1 MKGRL
6 SLLLAGVLAAGAVLT
21 GCGGEQKVS
30 SQSSQVFAMDTVML
44 LTVYGDQA
52 QQGLDQAEQT
62 IQKLEKLWSATDET
76 SEIWALNHSGGNW
89 VELSEDTREI
99 LSRGLE
105 LCALTDGAL
114 DLTAYSAVQAWGFPT
129 GAYRVPDEAELEQL
143 VGTIDYTQ
151 VELDEQT
158 GQARLPGGMSLD
170 LGAVAKGRLGE
181 VLSQDLKE
189 LGVTSALLEL
199 GGNIQTVGTKPD
211 GSRWRVGIQDPN
223 SQEGG
228 YLAIVEV
235 ADQAVVTSGDY
246 QRYFEQDGQTYCHI
260 MDPATAAPADSGV
273 DSVSIVGSDGTVCD
287 ALSTALFVMGEEK
300 GAQFWKDHPEMD
312 VEAIFVSQDGSIA
325 VTEGLE
331 EHFTLADGYQDREVT
346 VIHRGINRPRSL
358 PVCWRPWCFCRRACW
373 YGAS

>member
-62 IQKLEKLWSATDET
+62 IQKLEKLWSATDEN

-129 GAYRVPDEAELEQL
+129 GAYRVPDETELEQL

-151 VELDEQT
+151 VELDDNQT
-158 GQARLPGGMSLD
+158 RLPEDMSLD

-300 GAQFWKDHPEMD
+300 GSQFWKDHPELD
-312 VEAIFVSQDGSIA
+312 FEAIFVSQDGTIA

-346 VIHRGINRPRSL
+346 VIQR
-358 PVCWRPWCFCRRACW
+358 
-373 YGAS
+373 

>member
-21 GCGGEQKVS
+21 GCGGEKEVS

-129 GAYRVPDEAELEQL
+129 GAYRVPNEGELEQL

-151 VELDEQT
+151 VELDDN
-158 GQARLPGGMSLD
+158 QARLPEDMSLD

-260 MDPATAAPADSGV
+260 MDSATAAPADSGV
-273 DSVSIVGSDGTVCD
+273 DSVTIVGSDGTVCD
-287 ALSTALFVMGEEK
+287 ALSTALFVMGEEE
-300 GAQFWKDHPEMD
+300 GAQFWKDHPELD
-312 VEAIFVSQDGSIA
+312 FEAIFVSQDGTIA

-346 VIHRGINRPRSL
+346 VIHR
-358 PVCWRPWCFCRRACW
+358 
-373 YGAS
+373 

>member
-21 GCGGEQKVS
+21 GCGGEKEVS
-30 SQSSQVFAMDTVML
+30 SQSNQVFAMDTVML

-62 IQKLEKLWSATDET
+62 IQKLEKLWSATDEN

-89 VELSEDTREI
+89 VELSEDTQEI

-105 LCALTDGAL
+105 LCALTDGEL

-151 VELDEQT
+151 VELDDN
-158 GQARLPGGMSLD
+158 QARLPEDMSLD

-300 GAQFWKDHPEMD
+300 GAQFWKDHPELD
-312 VEAIFVSQDGSIA
+312 FEAIFVSQDGTIA

-346 VIHRGINRPRSL
+346 VIHR
-358 PVCWRPWCFCRRACW
+358 
-373 YGAS
+373 

>member
-21 GCGGEQKVS
+21 GCGGEKEVS

-52 QQGLDQAEQT
+52 QQELDQAEQT
-62 IQKLEKLWSATDET
+62 IQKLEKLWSATDEN

-129 GAYRVPDEAELEQL
+129 GVYRVPDEAELERL

-151 VELDEQT
+151 LELDEQT
-158 GQARLPGGMSLD
+158 GQARLPEDMSLD

-312 VEAIFVSQDGSIA
+312 FEAIFVSQDGSIA

-346 VIHRGINRPRSL
+346 VIHR
-358 PVCWRPWCFCRRACW
+358 
-373 YGAS
+373 

>member
-62 IQKLEKLWSATDET
+62 IQKLEKLWSATDEN

-129 GAYRVPDEAELEQL
+129 GVYRVPDEAELERL

-151 VELDEQT
+151 LELDEQT
-158 GQARLPGGMSLD
+158 GQARLPEDMSLD

-211 GSRWRVGIQDPN
+211 GFRWRVGIQDPN

-312 VEAIFVSQDGSIA
+312 FEAIFVSQDGSIA

-346 VIHRGINRPRSL
+346 VIHR
-358 PVCWRPWCFCRRACW
+358 
-373 YGAS
+373 

>member
-151 VELDEQT
+151 VELDDN
-158 GQARLPGGMSLD
+158 QARLPEDMSLD

-300 GAQFWKDHPEMD
+300 GAQFWKGYPELD
-312 VEAIFVSQDGSIA
+312 FEAIFVSQDGTIA

-346 VIHRGINRPRSL
+346 VIHR
-358 PVCWRPWCFCRRACW
+358 
-373 YGAS
+373 

>member
-62 IQKLEKLWSATDET
+62 IQKLEKLWSATDEN

-158 GQARLPGGMSLD
+158 GQARLPGGMSLE

-246 QRYFEQDGQTYCHI
+246 QRYFEKDGQTYCHI
-260 MDPATAAPADSGV
+260 MDPATAAP
-273 DSVSIVGSDGTVCD
+273 
-287 ALSTALFVMGEEK
+287 L
-300 GAQFWKDHPEMD
+300 
-312 VEAIFVSQDGSIA
+312 
-325 VTEGLE
+325 
-331 EHFTLADGYQDREVT
+331 
-346 VIHRGINRPRSL
+346 
-358 PVCWRPWCFCRRACW
+358 
-373 YGAS
+373 

>member
-62 IQKLEKLWSATDET
+62 IQKLEKLWSATDEN

-129 GAYRVPDEAELEQL
+129 GAYRVPDETELEQL

-151 VELDEQT
+151 VELDDN
-158 GQARLPGGMSLD
+158 QARLPEDMSLD

-246 QRYFEQDGQTYCHI
+246 QRCFEQDGQTYCHI

-300 GAQFWKDHPEMD
+300 GAQFWKDHPELD
-312 VEAIFVSQDGSIA
+312 FEAIFVSQDGTIA

-346 VIHRGINRPRSL
+346 VIHR
-358 PVCWRPWCFCRRACW
+358 
-373 YGAS
+373 

>member
-129 GAYRVPDEAELEQL
+129 GAYRVPDETELEQL

-223 SQEGG
+223 SQ
-228 YLAIVEV
+228 
-235 ADQAVVTSGDY
+235 
-246 QRYFEQDGQTYCHI
+246 
-260 MDPATAAPADSGV
+260 
-273 DSVSIVGSDGTVCD
+273 
-287 ALSTALFVMGEEK
+287 
-300 GAQFWKDHPEMD
+300 
-312 VEAIFVSQDGSIA
+312 
-325 VTEGLE
+325 
-331 EHFTLADGYQDREVT
+331 
-346 VIHRGINRPRSL
+346 
-358 PVCWRPWCFCRRACW
+358 
-373 YGAS
+373 

>member
-89 VELSEDTREI
+89 VELSEDTQEI

-143 VGTIDYTQ
+143 VGKIDYTQ
-151 VELDEQT
+151 VELDDN
-158 GQARLPGGMSLD
+158 QARLPEDMSLD
-170 LGAVAKGRLGE
+170 LGAVAKGCLGE

-300 GAQFWKDHPEMD
+300 GAQFWKDHPELD
-312 VEAIFVSQDGSIA
+312 FEAIFVSRDGTIA

-346 VIHRGINRPRSL
+346 VIHR
-358 PVCWRPWCFCRRACW
+358 
-373 YGAS
+373 

>member
-30 SQSSQVFAMDTVML
+30 SQGSQVFAMDTVML

-62 IQKLEKLWSATDET
+62 IQKLEKLWSATDEN

-151 VELDEQT
+151 VELDDNQT
-158 GQARLPGGMSLD
+158 RLPEDMSLD

-300 GAQFWKDHPEMD
+300 GAQFWKDHPELD
-312 VEAIFVSQDGSIA
+312 FEAIFVSQDGTIA

-331 EHFTLADGYQDREVT
+331 EHFTLADGCQDREVT
-346 VIHRGINRPRSL
+346 VIHR
-358 PVCWRPWCFCRRACW
+358 
-373 YGAS
+373 

>member
-62 IQKLEKLWSATDET
+62 IQKLEKLWSATDEN

-89 VELSEDTREI
+89 VELSEDTQEI

-129 GAYRVPDEAELEQL
+129 GVYRVPDEAELERL

-151 VELDEQT
+151 LELDEQT
-158 GQARLPGGMSLD
+158 GQARLPEDMSLD

-246 QRYFEQDGQTYCHI
+246 QRYFEKDGQTYCHI

-312 VEAIFVSQDGSIA
+312 FEAIFVSQDGSIA

-346 VIHRGINRPRSL
+346 VI
-358 PVCWRPWCFCRRACW
+358 RR
-373 YGAS
+373 

>member
-62 IQKLEKLWSATDET
+62 IQKLEKLWSATDEN

-114 DLTAYSAVQAWGFPT
+114 DITAYSAVQAWGFPT
-129 GAYRVPDEAELEQL
+129 GVYRVPDEAELERL

-151 VELDEQT
+151 LELDEQT
-158 GQARLPGGMSLD
+158 GQARLPEDMSLD

-312 VEAIFVSQDGSIA
+312 FEAIFVSQDGSIA

-346 VIHRGINRPRSL
+346 VIYR
-358 PVCWRPWCFCRRACW
+358 
-373 YGAS
+373 

>member
-62 IQKLEKLWSATDET
+62 IQKLEKLWSATDEN

-151 VELDEQT
+151 VELDDN
-158 GQARLPGGMSLD
+158 QARLPEDMSLD

-287 ALSTALFVMGEEK
+287 ALSTALFVMGEDK

-312 VEAIFVSQDGSIA
+312 FEAIFVSQDGSIA

-346 VIHRGINRPRSL
+346 VIHR
-358 PVCWRPWCFCRRACW
+358 
-373 YGAS
+373 

>member
-1 MKGRL
+1 
-6 SLLLAGVLAAGAVLT
+6 
-21 GCGGEQKVS
+21 
-30 SQSSQVFAMDTVML
+30 
-44 LTVYGDQA
+44 
-52 QQGLDQAEQT
+52 
-62 IQKLEKLWSATDET
+62 
-76 SEIWALNHSGGNW
+76 
-89 VELSEDTREI
+89 
-99 LSRGLE
+99 
-105 LCALTDGAL
+105 
-114 DLTAYSAVQAWGFPT
+114 
-129 GAYRVPDEAELEQL
+129 
-143 VGTIDYTQ
+143 
-151 VELDEQT
+151 
-158 GQARLPGGMSLD
+158 MSLD

-260 MDPATAAPADSGV
+260 IDPATAAPADSGV

-300 GAQFWKDHPEMD
+300 GAQFWKDYPELD
-312 VEAIFVSQDGSIA
+312 FEAIFVSQDGTIA

-346 VIHRGINRPRSL
+346 VIHR
-358 PVCWRPWCFCRRACW
+358 
-373 YGAS
+373 

>member
-21 GCGGEQKVS
+21 GCGGEKEVS

-129 GAYRVPDEAELEQL
+129 GAYRVPNEGELEQL

-151 VELDEQT
+151 VELDDN
-158 GQARLPGGMSLD
+158 QARLPEDMSLD

-273 DSVSIVGSDGTVCD
+273 DSVTIVGSDGTVCD
-287 ALSTALFVMGEEK
+287 ALSTALFVMGEEE
-300 GAQFWKDHPEMD
+300 GAQFWKDHPELD
-312 VEAIFVSQDGSIA
+312 FEAIFVSQDGTIA

-346 VIHRGINRPRSL
+346 VIHR
-358 PVCWRPWCFCRRACW
+358 
-373 YGAS
+373 

>member
-62 IQKLEKLWSATDET
+62 IQKLEKLWSATDEN

-151 VELDEQT
+151 VELDDN
-158 GQARLPGGMSLD
+158 QARLPEDMSLD

-300 GAQFWKDHPEMD
+300 GTQFWKDHPELD
-312 VEAIFVSQDGSIA
+312 FEAIFVSQDGTIA

-346 VIHRGINRPRSL
+346 VIHR
-358 PVCWRPWCFCRRACW
+358 
-373 YGAS
+373 

>member
-62 IQKLEKLWSATDET
+62 IQKLEKLWSATDEN

-89 VELSEDTREI
+89 VEMSEDTREI

-129 GAYRVPDEAELEQL
+129 GAYRVPDETELEQL

-151 VELDEQT
+151 VELDDNQT
-158 GQARLPGGMSLD
+158 RLPEDMSLD

-211 GSRWRVGIQDPN
+211 GSCWRVGIQDPN

-246 QRYFEQDGQTYCHI
+246 QRCFEQDGQTYCHI

-300 GAQFWKDHPEMD
+300 GSQFWKDHPELD
-312 VEAIFVSQDGSIA
+312 FEAIFVSQDGTIA

-346 VIHRGINRPRSL
+346 VIQR
-358 PVCWRPWCFCRRACW
+358 
-373 YGAS
+373 

>member
-52 QQGLDQAEQT
+52 QQGLDQAEQI
-62 IQKLEKLWSATDET
+62 IQKLEKLWSATDEN

-129 GAYRVPDEAELEQL
+129 GAYRVPDETELEQL

-151 VELDEQT
+151 VELDDN
-158 GQARLPGGMSLD
+158 QARLPEDMSLD

-300 GAQFWKDHPEMD
+300 GSQFWKDHPELD
-312 VEAIFVSQDGSIA
+312 FEAIFVSQDGTIA

-346 VIHRGINRPRSL
+346 VIHR
-358 PVCWRPWCFCRRACW
+358 
-373 YGAS
+373 

>member
-89 VELSEDTREI
+89 VDLSEDTREI

-143 VGTIDYTQ
+143 VGKIDYTQ
-151 VELDEQT
+151 VELDDN
-158 GQARLPGGMSLD
+158 QARLPEDMSLD

-300 GAQFWKDHPEMD
+300 GAQFWKDHPELD
-312 VEAIFVSQDGSIA
+312 FEAIFVSQDGTIA

-331 EHFTLADGYQDREVT
+331 EHFTLADSYQDREVT
-346 VIHRGINRPRSL
+346 VIHR
-358 PVCWRPWCFCRRACW
+358 
-373 YGAS
+373 

>member
-52 QQGLDQAEQT
+52 QQGLDQAEQI
-62 IQKLEKLWSATDET
+62 IQKLEKLWSATDEN

-129 GAYRVPDEAELEQL
+129 GAYRVPDETELEQL

-151 VELDEQT
+151 VELDDN
-158 GQARLPGGMSLD
+158 QARLPEDMSLD

-300 GAQFWKDHPEMD
+300 GAQFWKDHPELD
-312 VEAIFVSQDGSIA
+312 FEAIFVSQDGTIA

-346 VIHRGINRPRSL
+346 VIHR
-358 PVCWRPWCFCRRACW
+358 
-373 YGAS
+373 

>member
-62 IQKLEKLWSATDET
+62 IQKLEKLWSATDEN

-114 DLTAYSAVQAWGFPT
+114 DITAYSAVQAWGFPT
-129 GAYRVPDEAELEQL
+129 GVYRVPDEAELERL

-151 VELDEQT
+151 LELDEQT
-158 GQARLPGGMSLD
+158 GQARLPEDMSLD

-312 VEAIFVSQDGSIA
+312 FEAIFVSQDGSIA

-346 VIHRGINRPRSL
+346 VIHR
-358 PVCWRPWCFCRRACW
+358 
-373 YGAS
+373 

>member
-62 IQKLEKLWSATDET
+62 IQKLEKLWSATDEN

-151 VELDEQT
+151 VELDDN
-158 GQARLPGGMSLD
+158 QARLPEDMSLD

-300 GAQFWKDHPEMD
+300 GAQFWKDHPELD
-312 VEAIFVSQDGSIA
+312 FEAIFVSQDGTIA

-346 VIHRGINRPRSL
+346 VIHR
-358 PVCWRPWCFCRRACW
+358 
-373 YGAS
+373 

>member
-62 IQKLEKLWSATDET
+62 IQKLEKLWSATDEN

-89 VELSEDTREI
+89 VELSEDTQEI

-143 VGTIDYTQ
+143 VGKIDYTQ
-151 VELDEQT
+151 VELDDN
-158 GQARLPGGMSLD
+158 QARLPEDMSLD

-246 QRYFEQDGQTYCHI
+246 QRYFERDGQTYCHI

-300 GAQFWKDHPEMD
+300 GAQFWKDHPELD
-312 VEAIFVSQDGSIA
+312 FEAIFVSQDGTIA

-346 VIHRGINRPRSL
+346 VIHR
-358 PVCWRPWCFCRRACW
+358 
-373 YGAS
+373 

>member
-21 GCGGEQKVS
+21 GCGGEKEVS

-129 GAYRVPDEAELEQL
+129 GAYRVSDETELEQL

-158 GQARLPGGMSLD
+158 GQARLSDGMSLD

-300 GAQFWKDHPEMD
+300 GAQFWKDHPELD
-312 VEAIFVSQDGSIA
+312 FEAIFVSQDGTIA

-346 VIHRGINRPRSL
+346 VIHR
-358 PVCWRPWCFCRRACW
+358 
-373 YGAS
+373 

>member
-21 GCGGEQKVS
+21 GCGGEKEVS

-62 IQKLEKLWSATDET
+62 IQKLEKLWSATDED
-76 SEIWALNHSGGNW
+76 SDIWALNHSQGDW
-89 VELSEDTREI
+89 VDLSPETEQV
-99 LSRGLE
+99 LSRSLE

-129 GAYRVPDEAELEQL
+129 GAYRVPDETELEQL

-158 GQARLPGGMSLD
+158 GQARLSDGMSLD

-300 GAQFWKDHPEMD
+300 GAQFWKDHPELD
-312 VEAIFVSQDGSIA
+312 FEAIFVSQDGTIA

-346 VIHRGINRPRSL
+346 VIHR
-358 PVCWRPWCFCRRACW
+358 
-373 YGAS
+373 

>member
-30 SQSSQVFAMDTVML
+30 SQGSQVFAMDTVML

-62 IQKLEKLWSATDET
+62 IQKLEKLWSATDEN

-129 GAYRVPDEAELEQL
+129 GAYRVPDETELEQL

-151 VELDEQT
+151 VELDDNQT
-158 GQARLPGGMSLD
+158 RLPEDMSLD

-199 GGNIQTVGTKPD
+199 GGNIQTVGPKPD

-300 GAQFWKDHPEMD
+300 GSQFWKDHPELD
-312 VEAIFVSQDGSIA
+312 FEAIFVSQDGTIA

-346 VIHRGINRPRSL
+346 VIHR
-358 PVCWRPWCFCRRACW
+358 
-373 YGAS
+373 

>member
-6 SLLLAGVLAAGAVLT
+6 SLLLAGVLAAGAGLT

-151 VELDEQT
+151 VELDDN
-158 GQARLPGGMSLD
+158 QARLPEDMSLD

-260 MDPATAAPADSGV
+260 MDPATRRQRGGLGEHCRLRRDGV
-273 DSVSIVGSDGTVCD
+273 
-287 ALSTALFVMGEEK
+287 
-300 GAQFWKDHPEMD
+300 
-312 VEAIFVSQDGSIA
+312 
-325 VTEGLE
+325 
-331 EHFTLADGYQDREVT
+331 
-346 VIHRGINRPRSL
+346 
-358 PVCWRPWCFCRRACW
+358 
-373 YGAS
+373 

>member
-30 SQSSQVFAMDTVML
+30 SQGSQVFAMDTVML

-62 IQKLEKLWSATDET
+62 IQKLEKLWSATDEN

-151 VELDEQT
+151 VELDDN
-158 GQARLPGGMSLD
+158 QARLPEDMSLD

-300 GAQFWKDHPEMD
+300 GAQFWKDHPELD
-312 VEAIFVSQDGSIA
+312 FEAIFVSQDGTIA

-346 VIHRGINRPRSL
+346 VIHR
-358 PVCWRPWCFCRRACW
+358 
-373 YGAS
+373 

>member
-52 QQGLDQAEQT
+52 QQGLDQAEQI
-62 IQKLEKLWSATDET
+62 IQKLEKLWSATDEN

-151 VELDEQT
+151 VELDDN
-158 GQARLPGGMSLD
+158 QARLPEDMSLD

-300 GAQFWKDHPEMD
+300 GAQFWKDHPELD
-312 VEAIFVSQDGSIA
+312 FEAIFVSQDGTIA

-346 VIHRGINRPRSL
+346 VIHR
-358 PVCWRPWCFCRRACW
+358 
-373 YGAS
+373 

>member
-62 IQKLEKLWSATDET
+62 IQKLEKLWSATDEN

-129 GAYRVPDEAELEQL
+129 GAYRVPDETELEQL

-151 VELDEQT
+151 VELDDNQT
-158 GQARLPGGMSLD
+158 RLPEDMSLD

-300 GAQFWKDHPEMD
+300 GAQFWKDHPELD
-312 VEAIFVSQDGSIA
+312 FEAIFVSQDGTIA

-346 VIHRGINRPRSL
+346 VIHR
-358 PVCWRPWCFCRRACW
+358 
-373 YGAS
+373 

>member
-62 IQKLEKLWSATDET
+62 IQKLEKLWSATDEN

-114 DLTAYSAVQAWGFPT
+114 DITAYSAVQAWGFPT
-129 GAYRVPDEAELEQL
+129 GVYRVPDEAELERL

-151 VELDEQT
+151 LELDEQT
-158 GQARLPGGMSLD
+158 GQARLPEDMSLD

-300 GAQFWKDHPEMD
+300 GSQFWKDHPELD
-312 VEAIFVSQDGSIA
+312 FEAIFVSQDGTIA

-346 VIHRGINRPRSL
+346 VIQR
-358 PVCWRPWCFCRRACW
+358 
-373 YGAS
+373 